1 MFKRHRIQFPKTE
14 SSNLNQNEAY
24 FYLQAS
30 GRRRK
35 IRFHDYDEIY
45 QVQGLYEQ
53 VFYDRLK
60 CTSPTKV
67 ATILESAV
75 KQSQD
80 SFTELRVLDLG
91 AGNGMM
97 GEELKKHGISR
108 LIGVDIIPEAYEA
121 TVRDR
126 PGLYDAYYVGDFT
139 NLDKEKEEDI
149 ASWQCDC
156 MVTVAALGF
165 GDIPAKAFIEAF
177 NIIKTEGWIAFNI
190 KDSFFYNNDESG
202 FSKMIRELIFS
213 KYLNVYH
220 IERYRHR
227 LSIEG
232 LPLYYFA
239 IAGRK
244 NADVPDKFLEEKGI
258 LPQ

>member
-1 MFKRHRIQFPKTE
+1 MHKRHRIQFPRTE
-14 SSNLNQNEAY
+14 SSKLNQDEVY
-24 FYLQAS
+24 FYLQGS
-30 GRRRK
+30 EHQRRV
-35 IRFHDYDEIY
+35 RFHDYDEIY
-45 QVQGLYEQ
+45 QVPGLYEQ

-60 CTSPTKV
+60 CTSPGKV
-67 ATILESAV
+67 TTILEASV
-75 KQSQD
+75 RQSQD

-97 GEELKKHGISR
+97 GEELKKHGVAR

-121 TVRDR
+121 TIRDR
-126 PGLYDAYYVGDFT
+126 PGLYDAYYVEDFT
-139 NLDKEKEEDI
+139 NLTEDRRQEI

-177 NIIKTEGWIAFNI
+177 NIIKPEGWVAFNI
-190 KDSFFYNNDESG
+190 KESFFDSRDTTG
-202 FSKMIRELIFS
+202 FSRMIRELIFS
-213 KYLNVYH
+213 KYLDVYH

-232 LPLYYFA
+232 KPLYYLA

-244 NADVPDKFLEEKGI
+244 NANVPLEFLSSKGI
-258 LPQ
+258 IA

>member
-1 MFKRHRIQFPKTE
+1 MQKRHRIQFPKNE
-14 SSNLNQNEAY
+14 SSNLKQDEAY
-24 FYLQAS
+24 FYLQGS
-30 GRRRK
+30 GGNRK

-53 VFYDRLK
+53 IFYDRLK
-60 CTSPTKV
+60 CISPIKV
-67 ATILESAV
+67 TEILESAV

-80 SFTELRVLDLG
+80 NFSELRVLDLG

-97 GEELKKHGISR
+97 GEELKKHGVSR
-108 LIGVDIIPEAYEA
+108 LIGVDIIPEAYDA
-121 TVRDR
+121 AIRDR
-126 PGLYDAYYVGDFT
+126 PGVYDAYYIEDFT
-139 NLDKEKEEDI
+139 KLDDEKKDEI
-149 ASWQCDC
+149 TSWQCDC

-165 GDIPAKAFIEAF
+165 GDIPVKAFIEAF
-177 NIIKTEGWIAFNI
+177 NTIKSEGWIAFNI
-190 KDSFFYNNDESG
+190 KETFFDVTDESG

-213 KYLNVYH
+213 RYIDVYY

-232 LPLYYFA
+232 EPLYYFA

-244 NADVPDKFLEEKGI
+244 NSDVPNEFLASKGI
-258 LPQ
+258 IT

>member
-1 MFKRHRIQFPKTE
+1 MPKRLRIQFPK
-14 SSNLNQNEAY
+14 SGASKLNQDEAY
-24 FYLQAS
+24 FYLQGS
-30 GRRRK
+30 GGQRK

-60 CTSPTKV
+60 CTSPVKV

-75 KQSQD
+75 RQSQD
-80 SFTELRVLDLG
+80 NFTELRVLDLG

-97 GEELKKHGISR
+97 GEELKKHGVSR

-126 PGLYDAYYVGDFT
+126 PGLYDAYYVEDFT
-139 NLDKEKEEDI
+139 TLDEEKKEDI

-165 GDIPAKAFIEAF
+165 GDIPINAFIEAF
-177 NIIKTEGWIAFNI
+177 NIISTKGWVAFNI
-190 KDSFFYNNDESG
+190 KETFFDKSDNTG
-202 FSKMIRELIFS
+202 FSSMIRELIFS
-213 KYLNVYH
+213 EYLKIYH
-220 IERYRHR
+220 IERYKHR

-232 LPLYYFA
+232 EPLYYFA

-244 NADVPDKFLEEKGI
+244 CADVPSEFLGSIGI
-258 LPQ
+258 KA

>member
-1 MFKRHRIQFPKTE
+1 MLKRYRIQFPKVE
-14 SSNLNQNEAY
+14 SSNLNQDESY
-24 FYLQAS
+24 FYLEGS
-30 GRRRK
+30 GGQRK

-45 QVQGLYEQ
+45 QIPGLYEQ
-53 VFYDRLK
+53 IFYDRLK
-60 CTSPTKV
+60 CTSPVKV

-75 KQSQD
+75 RQSGD

-121 TVRDR
+121 TIRDR
-126 PGLYDAYYVGDFT
+126 PGLYDEYYVEDFT
-139 NLDKEKEEDI
+139 NLDKDMEDDI

-165 GDIPAKAFIEAF
+165 GDIPAKAFIEAY
-177 NIIKTEGWIAFNI
+177 NIIKPEGWVAFNI
-190 KDSFFYNNDESG
+190 KQSFFDVSDESG
-202 FSKMIRELIFS
+202 FSKMIRELTFS
-213 KYLNVYH
+213 KYLDVHH
-220 IERYRHR
+220 IELYRHR

-232 LPLYYFA
+232 EPLYYFA
-239 IAGRK
+239 IVGRK
-244 NADVPDKFLEEKGI
+244 NADVPDEFLISKGI
-258 LPQ
+258 MA